1 MTEPSYLAEVRKSY
15 DTVADAYAAL
25 VKSPT
30 ELDPLSRSVLTA
42 FAELVQASER
52 GPVADLGCGP
62 GKVTAHLA
70 GLGVSPIGIDVS
82 PRMIELARTAFP
94 HVPFS
99 VGSIT
104 ALPFADAVL
113 GGILAFY
120 STHHTPPDL
129 LPLVCAEFHRTLAP
143 GGHLLLVSH
152 VGSGEHR
159 RPAQAYGG
167 LPVSFESY
175 RLPPGRLAQVL
186 NLAGFAVDAQ
196 LVQEPDEKLTWKIA
210 SFLAHKPTS
219 EEAEPASHASAA
231 SLRDRM
237 HGLRVMAEHE
247 PQRDSRDT

>member
-1 MTEPSYLAEVRKSY
+1 MTEPSYLSGVRESY

-25 VKSPT
+25 VKPPS
-30 ELDPLSRSVLTA
+30 ELDPLSRSMLTA
-42 FAELVQASER
+42 FAELVQTSDR

-82 PRMIELARTAFP
+82 PKMIELARTAFP
-94 HVPFS
+94 DLPFS

-104 ALPFADAVL
+104 ALEFTDDAL

-120 STHHTPPDL
+120 STHHTPPEL
-129 LPLVCAEFHRTLAP
+129 LPLVFAEFHRTLAP
-143 GGHLLLVSH
+143 GGHLLLVGH

-159 RPAQAYGG
+159 RPTQAYGG

-175 RLPPGRLAQVL
+175 RLPTGQLAQLL
-186 NLAGFAVDAQ
+186 NRAGFAIDAQ
-196 LVQEPDEKLTWKIA
+196 LVQEPDEKLKWKIA

-219 EEAEPASHASAA
+219 EQD
-231 SLRDRM
+231 SLT
-237 HGLRVMAEHE
+237 
-247 PQRDSRDT
+247 S